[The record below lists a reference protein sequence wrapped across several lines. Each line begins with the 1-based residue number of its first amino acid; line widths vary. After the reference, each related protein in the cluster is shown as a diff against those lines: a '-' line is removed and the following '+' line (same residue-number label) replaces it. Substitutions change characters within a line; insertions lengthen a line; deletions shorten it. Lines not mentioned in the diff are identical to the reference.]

1 MNLKAVAIEGSKIV
15 HIEIQDPGL
24 EARIKRQIEATGASS
39 VEEALNR
46 LLQTQEEQDRWLM
59 DNREAINAKILRGIE
74 QLDRGEGIP
83 GDAARERLQNRKE
96 VWLTKNPT
104 AKP

>member
-1 MNLKAVAIEGSKIV
+1 MR
-15 HIEIQDPGL
+15 IEIQDASL

-59 DNREAINAKILRGIE
+59 DNREVINARILRGIE
-74 QLDRGEGIP
+74 QLDRGDGIP
-83 GDAARERLQNRKE
+83 GDEAWERLQKRKE
-96 VWLTKNPT
+96 VWLKRNPATKP
-104 AKP
+104 